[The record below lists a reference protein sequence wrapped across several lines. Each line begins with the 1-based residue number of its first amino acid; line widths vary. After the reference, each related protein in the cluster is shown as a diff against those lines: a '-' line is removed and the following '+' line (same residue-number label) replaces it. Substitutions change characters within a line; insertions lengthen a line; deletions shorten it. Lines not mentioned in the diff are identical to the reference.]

1 MLALAVLVSAS
12 LEADVAAAAV
22 AEVVAV
28 LLDEPCVGSWHTSI
42 ESGATYMP
50 IMVPGTSP

>member
-1 MLALAVLVSAS
+1 VLALAVLVSAS
-12 LEADVAAAAV
+12 LEADVAAAVAV
-22 AEVVAV
+22 VVAV
-28 LLDEPCVGSWHTSI
+28 LLDEPCVGSWHTSM